1 MYCLFYWS
9 CFQAHHLLTVLSLTL
24 FITVLSHFPLWIY
37 NGVKSNLT
45 EIFIYHRRV
54 PFFPKKHLLCSQT
67 KLATKCDSWWMFL
80 NRQLF
85 SSIFLAH
92 RLNPALHLPAVILE
106 KILHKSAEIYTVCLL
121 QQYTHTYAF
130 PFLSCAPLQHT
141 KHLKLAVNSP
151 PPFSWG
157 NSPPL
162 RTAQVKKLNFTH
174 RAIKNNLEYLK
185 LSGENPP

>member
-121 QQYTHTYAF
+121 QQYTHTHICISLFVLCSSSAYKAF
-130 PFLSCAPLQHT
+130 ETSSQ
-141 KHLKLAVNSP
+141 P
-151 PPFSWG
+151 PP
-157 NSPPL
+157 PPL
-162 RTAQVKKLNFTH
+162 AE
-174 RAIKNNLEYLK
+174 AIVLLWGQHKSKN
-185 LSGENPP
+185 